1 MGYNFQFGV
10 LVNYLPEF
18 VGGLGLT
25 LLLSLVGI
33 FGGLA
38 LGIACAIVSVRG
50 PLIPRVMVRVYVEIM
65 RNTPM
70 LVQIF
75 VIFFG
80 LPSLGIRLSPFV
92 SVLLAIVLNN
102 GGYIAEIVRAGI
114 QSIHPS
120 QVEAAESLGLT
131 GGQTMRFVILPPAL
145 ERVMT
150 PIISQ
155 SVLLMLATSLVSAI
169 GVEDLTGV
177 AMIASS
183 ETFRTMEIYVVI
195 AFIYVGLN
203 FVFRALLNAVG
214 LLMFK
219 RSRQRLLGRA

>member
-1 MGYNFQFGV
+1 MEYNFQFGV
-10 LVNYLPEF
+10 LANYLPEF
-18 VGGLGLT
+18 FGGLGLT
-25 LLLSLVGI
+25 LFLSFAGI
-33 FGGLA
+33 FGGLG
-38 LGIACAIVSVRG
+38 LGIACAIISVRG
-50 PLIPRVMVRVYVEIM
+50 PLFPRAVVRIYVEIM

-80 LPSLGIRLSPFV
+80 LPSLGVRLSPFT
-92 SVLLAIVLNN
+92 SVLVAIVLNN

-114 QSIHPS
+114 ESIHPS
-120 QVEAAESLGLT
+120 QIEAAESLGLT
-131 GGQTMRFVILPPAL
+131 RGQTMRFVILPPAL

-155 SVLLMLATSLVSAI
+155 SVLLMLATSLVSAV

-183 ETFRTMEIYVVI
+183 ETFRTMEIYLVI
-195 AFIYVGLN
+195 AVIYICLN
-203 FVFRALLNAVG
+203 FIFRILLNAVG
-214 LLMFK
+214 LIVFK
-219 RSRQRLLGRA
+219 RSRQRFLGRV